1 LASKGI
7 CVNSNYL
14 GEKHGKL
21 ARDQH
26 FSIISYYLRRETLKN
41 HIANTTDIAKAINSS
56 QFQSNLYRRTQFQ
69 HDQEVFAFVL
79 NPNVNE
85 IYRKNTRMIQDITSF
100 YNLQN
105 IEIDNEFFLN
115 STVYSD
121 SKDFIDPRFLNS
133 VIDQER
139 SIINYQGQPEI
150 GEEPLNIDSYLKHK
164 RQTIEILLNSV
175 QKTPSR
181 SVSINNLNQGTD
193 SNSRTTD
200 DATISTS
207 DVPST
212 SFNNEQL
219 NNSGIFQIPK
229 FCEVKCR
236 NCSIRPIYS
245 IEQLKTINQNRR
257 LIGQVRLNEELSRH
271 GHPKSRKM
279 QNNKF
284 RNTEQA
290 LSELLEHY
298 RYFHNL
304 F

>member
-105 IEIDNEFFLN
+105 IEIDNEFFFKLN
-115 STVYSD
+115 GLFGF
-121 SKDFIDPRFLNS
+121 KGFHR
-133 VIDQER
+133 
-139 SIINYQGQPEI
+139 
-150 GEEPLNIDSYLKHK
+150 
-164 RQTIEILLNSV
+164 
-175 QKTPSR
+175 
-181 SVSINNLNQGTD
+181 
-193 SNSRTTD
+193 
-200 DATISTS
+200 
-207 DVPST
+207 
-212 SFNNEQL
+212 
-219 NNSGIFQIPK
+219 SGIFK
-229 FCEVKCR
+229 FCNR
-236 NCSIRPIYS
+236 SRTIY
-245 IEQLKTINQNRR
+245 
-257 LIGQVRLNEELSRH
+257 
-271 GHPKSRKM
+271 
-279 QNNKF
+279 
-284 RNTEQA
+284 
-290 LSELLEHY
+290 Y
-298 RYFHNL
+298 
-304 F
+304 

>member
-1 LASKGI
+1 L
-7 CVNSNYL
+7 
-14 GEKHGKL
+14 
-21 ARDQH
+21 
-26 FSIISYYLRRETLKN
+26 
-41 HIANTTDIAKAINSS
+41 
-56 QFQSNLYRRTQFQ
+56 Q
-69 HDQEVFAFVL
+69 HDQEVFAYVL

-85 IYRKNTRMIQDITSF
+85 IYIKKTRMIQDITSF

-105 IEIDNEFFLN
+105 IEIDNEYFLN

-121 SKDFIDPRFLNS
+121 LSDFIDTRFLNS

-139 SIINYQGQPEI
+139 SIINYQGRQVIE
-150 GEEPLNIDSYLKHK
+150 EEPLNIETYLKHK

-181 SVSINNLNQGTD
+181 SVSINNLNQETN
-193 SNSRTTD
+193 SNSGTND
-200 DATISTS
+200 VATISTNTR

-212 SFNNEQL
+212 SFQNEQL
-219 NNSGIFQIPK
+219 IDSTAFQIPT
-229 FCEVKCR
+229 FCDENCR
-236 NCSIRPIYS
+236 NCSIEPLYS
-245 IEQLKTINQNRR
+245 IEQLKTINENRR
-257 LIGQVRLNEELSRH
+257 LIGQVKLNDELSRH

-298 RYFHNL
+298 HYFHNL
-304 F
+304 A

>member
-1 LASKGI
+1 M
-7 CVNSNYL
+7 NSNYL
-14 GEKHGKL
+14 GEKHGKF

-41 HIANTTDIAKAINSS
+41 YIANTTDIANAINSS
-56 QFQSNLYRRTQFQ
+56 QFQTNLYRRSQFQ

-85 IYRKNTRMIQDITSF
+85 IYRKKTRMIQDISSL

-105 IEIDNEFFLN
+105 IEIDNEYFLN

-121 SKDFIDPRFLNS
+121 LKDFIDPRFLNS
-133 VIDQER
+133 VIDEER
-139 SIINYQGQPEI
+139 SIINYQGQQEI
-150 GEEPLNIDSYLKHK
+150 EEEPLNIDSYLKHK

-181 SVSINNLNQGTD
+181 SASISNLNQGTD
-193 SNSRTTD
+193 SNSRREATD
-200 DATISTS
+200 VARLSTN

-212 SFNNEQL
+212 SFHNEQL
-219 NNSGIFQIPK
+219 NNSSAFQIPK
-229 FCEVKCR
+229 FCDVNCR
-236 NCSIRPIYS
+236 NCSIKPLYS

-257 LIGQVRLNEELSRH
+257 LIGQVKLNDELSRQ

-290 LSELLEHY
+290 LSDILEHY
-298 RYFHNL
+298 HYFHNL
-304 F
+304 A